1 MVRLAFTFI
10 RRHIMGWLFTH
21 GASKADIVRE
31 LTAPQENDI
40 RRWETLA
47 HSVRGNVLWS
57 VVEITD
63 KTVNRSSRVIVCN
76 LLAREP
82 HGWGYKDMD
91 ESVHPFYYSCP
102 LKYLSLAPV
111 ANAEWREAVKAFHRN
126 RNRRLAIGEKV
137 AITGSTV
144 PWVVIT
150 SLRPL
155 VGEHAGQRYRV
166 PRRMLGEVLG
176 SSEASPACG

>member
-1 MVRLAFTFI
+1 
-10 RRHIMGWLFTH
+10 MGWLFTH
-21 GASKADIVRE
+21 GASKADVVRE
-31 LTAPQENDI
+31 LIASQENDT
-40 RRWETLA
+40 RQWETLA
-47 HSVRGNVLWS
+47 HCVRGNVLWS

-63 KTVNRSSRVIVCN
+63 KTANRSSRVIVCH
-76 LLAREP
+76 LLANERGY
-82 HGWGYKDMD
+82 GWGYKDMD

-102 LKYLSLAPV
+102 LTYLDMAPV

-137 AITGSTV
+137 AVNGSTV

-155 VGEHAGQRYRV
+155 VGEHAGRRYRV
-166 PRRMLGEVLG
+166 PRRMLGEVHG
-176 SSEASPACG
+176 SIEPANPTGE